1 MIMKTREEVPT
12 MTEFQKKYQ
21 AQIQEL
27 ADAANRLAEVGFV
40 SSQGGNLSMRAD
52 ENVVLITPTQLPK
65 KDVRFEDICA
75 VDMNGKVLYAKE
87 GRKPTGE
94 WPFHVRIMNKRPDVK
109 GIVHSHPPI
118 LTGFAIAGGDW
129 LQMPFLPE
137 PATEVGPM
145 IMVPYAE
152 PLSDKLAENFD
163 AVIEKSNGFL
173 MENHG
178 AVMVSADGVGR
189 AIEFLEMMEACGKSI
204 IVAKILGNPKPIPV
218 EDVKN
223 LENVI
228 KVRNM
233 PMPGLPGVVEKLTD
247 IFV

>member
-1 MIMKTREEVPT
+1 MPK
-12 MTEFQKKYQ
+12 MTEFQKKYES
-21 AQIQEL
+21 QISEL
-27 ADAANRLAEVGFV
+27 VRAANRLAEVGFV
-40 SSQGGNLSMRAD
+40 TSQGGNLSLRAGD
-52 ENVVLITPTQLPK
+52 NVVLITPTK
-65 KDVRFEDICA
+65 VAKIAITFEDICA
-75 VDMNGKVLYAKE
+75 VDMEGNVLYAKE

-109 GIVHSHPPI
+109 GIVHAHPPI

-129 LQMPFLPE
+129 LQRPFLPE
-137 PATEVGPM
+137 PVIEVGPM

-152 PLSDKLAENFD
+152 PLSDELAKNFD

-178 AVMVSADGVGR
+178 AVMVSPEGIWR
-189 AIEFLEMMEACGKSI
+189 ALEFLEMMEAAGKSI
-204 IVAKILGNPKPIPV
+204 IVANMLGNPKTIHPK
-218 EDVKN
+218 DVKN

-228 KVRNM
+228 KIRNM
-233 PMPGLPGVVEKLTD
+233 PMPGLPGAVQNLTD

>member
-1 MIMKTREEVPT
+1 MNPIQE
-12 MTEFQKKYQ
+12 KYA

-27 ADAANRLAEVGFV
+27 VRAANRLAEIGFV
-40 SSQGGNLSMRAD
+40 TSQGGNLSLRAD
-52 ENVVLITPTQLPK
+52 DDVVLITPTK
-65 KDVRFEDICA
+65 VAKIAITFEDICA
-75 VDMNGKVLYAKE
+75 VDRQGRVLYAKE

-109 GIVHSHPPI
+109 GIVHAHPPI

-129 LQMPFLPE
+129 LQRPFLPE
-137 PATEVGPM
+137 PAIEVGPM

-152 PLSDKLAENFD
+152 PLSEELAENFD

-178 AVMVSADGVGR
+178 AVMVSPEGVWR
-189 AIEFLEMMEACGKSI
+189 ALEFLEMMEAAGKSI
-204 IVAKILGNPKPIPV
+204 IVSKLLGNPKPIPPK
-218 EDVKN
+218 DVKN

-228 KVRNM
+228 KIRNM
-233 PMPGLPGVVEKLTD
+233 PMPGLPGVVTSLNEVFVTD
-247 IFV
+247 